1 VVCWL
6 KFLKFVND
14 ALKDTEPN
22 LSRRKALAIEILKDM
37 EKEEGHNIAK
47 IEKKIKKEGK
57 KGLILRAKKKK
68 KQKEDEEEEDVEE
81 IETEK
86 EESEDKEGEC
96 VVPEEKW

>member
-14 ALKDTEPN
+14 ALKDTESN

-37 EKEEGHNIAK
+37 ENEEGHDIAK
-47 IEKKIKKEGK
+47 IEKKIKEEGK
-57 KGLILRAKKKK
+57 RGLFLRAKKKK
-68 KQKEDEEEEDVEE
+68 KQKEDEEENEEE